1 MSKLTCHVTSCASN
15 QNCCCC
21 QPAIK
26 VQGRGACRC
35 SETECQSFHKKG
47 TGEISNATQFSHPNP
62 DCMIKC
68 TAEHCVY
75 NTQGSCTP
83 SRWTSADTAHRSAVK
98 PAAKAFAQIG
108 LIDKKHSAFDLEGY
122 RIKGTPHLLENR
134 WGVFR

>member
-75 NTQGSCTP
+75 NTQGSCTAEQVDI
-83 SRWTSADTAHRSAVK
+83 SGHGAQERCETSCKS
-98 PAAKAFAQIG
+98 
-108 LIDKKHSAFDLEGY
+108 
-122 RIKGTPHLLENR
+122 
-134 WGVFR
+134 FRAR

>member
-75 NTQGSCTP
+75 NTQGSCTAEQVDI
-83 SRWTSADTAHRSAVK
+83 SLS
-98 PAAKAFAQIG
+98 
-108 LIDKKHSAFDLEGY
+108 LIH
-122 RIKGTPHLLENR
+122 I
-134 WGVFR
+134 